1 MESMPAGQ
9 RLSWMREGVFGNWL
23 PPLPSTKS
31 EALTVRTSLPSMEKV
46 MWSGCQSICKW
57 EAAYQWEVSKVR
69 VEASKVRVEAE
80 ERVETYR
87 VRMVVL
93 KGVREVLLGCAV
105 GGVG

>member
-57 EAAYQWEVSKVR
+57 EAAYQREVSQ
-69 VEASKVRVEAE
+69 VRVEAE

-87 VRMVVL
+87 VRMIVL